1 MRYHLEENKFRASAA
16 KGERA
21 ATVARD
27 EKSGYNRFLLLVAGL
42 GGLLY
47 GVDVGIIAGALPY
60 LEATSRLNAGQLSIV
75 VAAVLLGSVIST
87 LFAGALADW
96 MGRKPLML
104 LSGVL
109 FVCSIPIIALSH
121 GYESLVLG
129 RLLQG
134 ISAGLIG
141 VVVPLYLAECL
152 AATNR
157 GKGTGIFQWLLT
169 LGIVTAAVVGMFFSF
184 RVEEVARLGDPA
196 RLFAFKDTAWRSI
209 FWVSLPPGILFA
221 IGSLMVSESPRW
233 LFRRGKRDAAY
244 AALLRSRT
252 NQQADVEL
260 AEMEQTAAAE
270 KAKTSTGA
278 KVVGVKI
285 KESLLRRKYVIPFV
299 LACVILACNQAT
311 GVNSIIGFNTNILLQ
326 SGLTDLQAHWGYVI
340 FTIVNFLMTIGGV
353 LLVDRKGRKF
363 LLSVGSAGIIVS
375 LICTGMLFR
384 RTERLRVD
392 SREAVQSIL
401 NAEVD
406 AGQKVTLLYDK
417 KTADALLAAQGDAG
431 KAIGSRPTSLVVI
444 YSYGDFRAATKV
456 ARSDDKSAKPIEITR
471 ESCVPANKVVA
482 FFSNPFSNLDASRQA
497 PLRIDNAL
505 ITPVATTHNGWLV
518 AISLF
523 VFMAFF
529 AIGPGV
535 CVWLA
540 LSELMPTRI
549 RSNGMSIALLIN
561 QAVSTTIAAMF
572 LPTVGKHGYAAMF
585 FGFAACTVIY
595 FITAAVFL
603 PETKGKTLEEIEA
616 HFEGAAGKSAL
627 AKT

>member
-1 MRYHLEENKFRASAA
+1 
-16 KGERA
+16 
-21 ATVARD
+21 
-27 EKSGYNRFLLLVAGL
+27 
-42 GGLLY
+42 
-47 GVDVGIIAGALPY
+47 
-60 LEATSRLNAGQLSIV
+60 
-75 VAAVLLGSVIST
+75 
-87 LFAGALADW
+87 
-96 MGRKPLML
+96 
-104 LSGVL
+104 
-109 FVCSIPIIALSH
+109 
-121 GYESLVLG
+121 
-129 RLLQG
+129 
-134 ISAGLIG
+134 
-141 VVVPLYLAECL
+141 
-152 AATNR
+152 
-157 GKGTGIFQWLLT
+157 
-169 LGIVTAAVVGMFFSF
+169 MFFSI
-184 RVEEVARLGDPA
+184 RVEEVSRLGDPA
-196 RLFAFKDTAWRSI
+196 KLFAFKDTAWRSI
-209 FWVSLPPGILFA
+209 FWVSLPPGILFV

-233 LFRRGKRDAAY
+233 LFRRGKRDAAC

-260 AEMEQTAAAE
+260 AEMEQAAAAE
-270 KAKTSTGA
+270 KAKASSGENIS
-278 KVVGVKI
+278 GVKVQGVNAQG
-285 KESLLRRKYVIPFV
+285 SLLRRKYVIPFV

-311 GVNSIIGFNTNILLQ
+311 GVNSIIGYNTNILLQ
-326 SGLTDLQAHWGYVI
+326 SGLSDVQAHWGYVL
-340 FTIVNFLMTIGGV
+340 FTVVNFLMTIGGV

-375 LICTGMLFR
+375 LLCTGILFR

-392 SREAVQSIL
+392 SRAAVQSM
-401 NAEVD
+401 VD
-406 AGQKVTLLYDK
+406 ADQKVTLLYDEK
-417 KTADALLAAQGDAG
+417 AADALLAANGDAG
-431 KAIGSRPTSLVVI
+431 KAIGNRPTSLVVI

-456 ARSDDKSAKPIEITR
+456 ARSDDKSAKPIAITR

-482 FFSNPFSNLDASRQA
+482 FFSNPFSNLDASRKA
-497 PLRIDNAL
+497 LLKIDNAL

-572 LPTVGKHGYAAMF
+572 LPTVGKHGYSTMF

-616 HFEGAAGKSAL
+616 HFEGSGGKFDLSTA
-627 AKT
+627 